1 MMDID
6 TYEKFQDL
14 AGAGEK
20 KNSAMILQILH
31 NEKVSLFQLL
41 KISIGK
47 NRLEQEKISQYFLE
61 EQLTKLINL

>member
-14 AGAGEK
+14 ASAGEK
-20 KNSAMILQILH
+20 NNAMILQNLT
-31 NEKVSLFQLL
+31 NEEASLLQLL
-41 KISIGK
+41 KILIGK
-47 NRLEQEKISQYFLE
+47 NRLEQEKISQYFVG